1 MKSSA
6 HGRLVATRVRV
17 ARVAREM
24 KVKEVDEVGGGCV
37 VVVVVVGP

>member
-6 HGRLVATRVRV
+6 NGQLVATSVRV

-24 KVKEVDEVGGGCV
+24 KVKDVDEVGGGCV
-37 VVVVVVGP
+37 VVVVVAP